1 MKSKQGY
8 IKVMSTSRQSYMKT
22 LITLERILTET
33 LEKSKD
39 SERLAGLIEAK
50 AVVIKGLDSYQYRYL
65 LEGVK

>member
-1 MKSKQGY
+1 
-8 IKVMSTSRQSYMKT
+8 MKT